1 MILENPENQIMLI
14 GAMGSIIA
22 TTLSLTIFNISVT
35 HKFLSSGITPVL
47 TAALI
52 FNFSWITSLIY
63 IISGT
68 TASWILSIAIHS
80 LLIGAMFILITVLI
94 YFIKIAEKQPF
105 DF

>member
-1 MILENPENQIMLI
+1 MILENPGNQIMLV

-22 TTLSLTIFNISVT
+22 TTLSLTILNIAITNKIS
-35 HKFLSSGITPVL
+35 FGITPVL

-52 FNFSWITSLIY
+52 FNFSWIISLIY

-94 YFIKIAEKQPF
+94 YFIKIAGKQPF